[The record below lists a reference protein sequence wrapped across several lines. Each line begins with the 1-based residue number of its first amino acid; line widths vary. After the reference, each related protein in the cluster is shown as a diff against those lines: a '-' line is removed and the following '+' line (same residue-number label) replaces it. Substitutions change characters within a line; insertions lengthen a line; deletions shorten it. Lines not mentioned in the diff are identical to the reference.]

1 MAGYCLKNG
10 RIQEAWGEDAAGREL
25 AAVFHLTAD
34 GEMKELHEF
43 PALSEGEGALAYA
56 GEFYIEPLEVQI
68 EFLKAA
74 NAEKWLEALLLRHV
88 DRVRQVSEELFVI
101 AEIKSFGACMQRT
114 RWGIFC
120 SLPLEYVCFS
130 SESFWHSVGLYGQ
143 SVAAGEE

>member
-56 GEFYIEPLEVQI
+56 

-101 AEIKSFGACMQRT
+101 AEIKSFGA
-114 RWGIFC
+114 
-120 SLPLEYVCFS
+120 
-130 SESFWHSVGLYGQ
+130 
-143 SVAAGEE
+143 

>member
-1 MAGYCLKNG
+1 MRQRQPVCGEQGVTRYGRVLFKNG

-74 NAEKWLEALLLRHV
+74 NAEKWLEALVLRHV

-101 AEIKSFGACMQRT
+101 AEIKSFGA
-114 RWGIFC
+114 
-120 SLPLEYVCFS
+120 
-130 SESFWHSVGLYGQ
+130 
-143 SVAAGEE
+143 

>member
-74 NAEKWLEALLLRHV
+74 NAEKMAGGAAL
-88 DRVRQVSEELFVI
+88 
-101 AEIKSFGACMQRT
+101 AACRP
-114 RWGIFC
+114 G
-120 SLPLEYVCFS
+120 
-130 SESFWHSVGLYGQ
+130 
-143 SVAAGEE
+143 AAGIGGTLCHS

>member
-56 GEFYIEPLEVQI
+56 GE
-68 EFLKAA
+68 
-74 NAEKWLEALLLRHV
+74 
-88 DRVRQVSEELFVI
+88 
-101 AEIKSFGACMQRT
+101 
-114 RWGIFC
+114 
-120 SLPLEYVCFS
+120 
-130 SESFWHSVGLYGQ
+130 
-143 SVAAGEE
+143 

>member
-56 GEFYIEPLEVQI
+56 
-68 EFLKAA
+68 
-74 NAEKWLEALLLRHV
+74 
-88 DRVRQVSEELFVI
+88 VSSTLNPWKYRLNF
-101 AEIKSFGACMQRT
+101 
-114 RWGIFC
+114 
-120 SLPLEYVCFS
+120 
-130 SESFWHSVGLYGQ
+130 
-143 SVAAGEE
+143 

>member
-1 MAGYCLKNG
+1 MRQRLKNG

-101 AEIKSFGACMQRT
+101 AEIKSFGA
-114 RWGIFC
+114 
-120 SLPLEYVCFS
+120 
-130 SESFWHSVGLYGQ
+130 
-143 SVAAGEE
+143 

>member
-43 PALSEGEGALAYA
+43 PALSEGEGAL
-56 GEFYIEPLEVQI
+56 
-68 EFLKAA
+68 
-74 NAEKWLEALLLRHV
+74 LRHV

-101 AEIKSFGACMQRT
+101 AEIKSFGA
-114 RWGIFC
+114 
-120 SLPLEYVCFS
+120 
-130 SESFWHSVGLYGQ
+130 
-143 SVAAGEE
+143 

>member
-56 GEFYIEPLEVQI
+56 GEFYIESLEVQI

-74 NAEKWLEALLLRHV
+74 NAEKWLVSLRNH
-88 DRVRQVSEELFVI
+88 
-101 AEIKSFGACMQRT
+101 FGILSDCTVKA
-114 RWGIFC
+114 
-120 SLPLEYVCFS
+120 SLPEK
-130 SESFWHSVGLYGQ
+130 SERRHLRCGRQLDRRRFHRFLHYQ
-143 SVAAGEE
+143 L

>member
-25 AAVFHLTAD
+25 A
-34 GEMKELHEF
+34 
-43 PALSEGEGALAYA
+43 ALAYA

-74 NAEKWLEALLLRHV
+74 NAEKWLEALVLRHV

-101 AEIKSFGACMQRT
+101 AEIKSFGA
-114 RWGIFC
+114 
-120 SLPLEYVCFS
+120 
-130 SESFWHSVGLYGQ
+130 
-143 SVAAGEE
+143 

>member
-25 AAVFHLTAD
+25 VEFFHFTVCSQVED
-34 GEMKELHEF
+34 SRQF

-74 NAEKWLEALLLRHV
+74 NAEKWLEALVLRHT
-88 DRVRQVSEELFVI
+88 DRVRQVSGDLFVL
-101 AEIKSFGACMQRT
+101 AEIKEVDA
-114 RWGIFC
+114 
-120 SLPLEYVCFS
+120 
-130 SESFWHSVGLYGQ
+130 
-143 SVAAGEE
+143 

>member
-88 DRVRQVSEELFVI
+88 QRVRQVSGDLFVA
-101 AEIKSFGACMQRT
+101 AEIK
-114 RWGIFC
+114 
-120 SLPLEYVCFS
+120 E
-130 SESFWHSVGLYGQ
+130 VG
-143 SVAAGEE
+143 V